1 MARHI
6 SPGPVAATTAARRSA
21 PTARRAARV
30 VVGIVA
36 LAMTLPVAAYAE
48 APARPDT
55 QSAASRADHRHG
67 TDHHRHGAFA
77 MSISR
82 TGDHWWHRGW
92 RDDTSPGTPLPTPTA
107 TAVPTQVPTT
117 TPTETPK
124 PTPTPSAPPTSAPAV
139 PPTSGIPT
147 SFPDAS
153 TTGPRDGHTLA
164 PSGSLTITQPGTV
177 VADLYV
183 DGCIDVKTTGVTIT
197 DVVVDCSRAT
207 TAINVNNGA
216 TATIQ
221 YTEINGNGVVSAA
234 VGFSGYTLSHVEI
247 YNVKDGPRMNSDVQV
262 LDSWIHGLVRT
273 SDSHNDALQTTGGT
287 NIVVRG
293 NTLQPFD
300 GEDPM
305 NAAIMIGSENQPLR
319 NVVIESNYLDGG
331 NYTILA
337 RADLDGANIVVR
349 NNVFT
354 RNFRYG
360 PYRGATGMS
369 ANSTNVY
376 ADTHTSIF

>member
-1 MARHI
+1 MARHT
-6 SPGPVAATTAARRSA
+6 GLGAATATPTPTAGARRTA
-21 PTARRAARV
+21 PTARRVARV
-30 VVGIVA
+30 AVGIVA

-48 APARPDT
+48 APARQDSQT
-55 QSAASRADHRHG
+55 AASRIDHRHG
-67 TDHHRHGAFA
+67 TDHRHRAATTAIGRSGGH
-77 MSISR
+77 S
-82 TGDHWWHRGW
+82 WHRDW
-92 RDDTSPGTPLPTPTA
+92 RDDTTPGRMPTP
-107 TAVPTQVPTT
+107 
-117 TPTETPK
+117 TPK
-124 PTPTPSAPPTSAPAV
+124 PTTTTVPQPTSSPTVAPKPTPKPTVAPTTPPVV
-139 PPTSGIPT
+139 PPSGIPT

-153 TTGPRDGHTLA
+153 TTGPRDGHALA

-197 DVVVDCSRAT
+197 DVVVNCSRAT
-207 TAINVNNGA
+207 TAINVNDGA

-234 VGFSGYTLSHVEI
+234 VGFSGYTLSHVDI
-247 YNVKDGPRMNSDVQV
+247 HSVKDGPRMNSNVQV

-287 NIVVRG
+287 GIVVRG

-300 GEDPM
+300 GGDPM

-319 NVVIESNYLDGG
+319 NVVIENNYLDGG

-337 RADLDGANIVVR
+337 RADLNGGNIVVR

-354 RNFRYG
+354 RHFRYG
-360 PYRGATGMS
+360 PYRGASGMS
-369 ANSTNVY
+369 ADSTNVF
-376 ADTHTSIF
+376 ADTR

>member
-1 MARHI
+1 
-6 SPGPVAATTAARRSA
+6 VA
-21 PTARRAARV
+21 
-30 VVGIVA
+30 VGIVA
-36 LAMTLPVAAYAE
+36 LAMTLPVAAYAD
-48 APARPDT
+48 APANLDS
-55 QSAASRADHRHG
+55 QSTASHVDY
-67 TDHHRHGAFA
+67 RHGATGAPFN
-77 MSISR
+77 R
-82 TGDHWWHRGW
+82 PGDHWGHRGW
-92 RDDTSPGTPLPTPTA
+92 RDHNGHGTPAPT
-107 TAVPTQVPTT
+107 
-117 TPTETPK
+117 
-124 PTPTPSAPPTSAPAV
+124 PTPTPSAPPTSPPAV

-207 TAINVNNGA
+207 TAINVSNGA

-221 YTEINGNGVVSAA
+221 YTQINGNGVVSAA

-247 YNVKDGPRMNSDVQV
+247 SNVKDGPRMNSDVQV

-300 GEDPM
+300 GVDDPM
-305 NAAIMIGSENQPLR
+305 NAAVMIGSENQPLR
-319 NVVIESNYLDGG
+319 NVVIENNYLDGG

-369 ANSTNVY
+369 ADSTNVY
-376 ADTHTSIF
+376 ADTRTSIF